1 VTEAARFNVRFVDK
15 AAILDVTGPV
25 RLGESEQALRE
36 KVQELVGSGNRN
48 IAVNLAGVTMLDSSG
63 IGQLVRSL
71 YTARKNGAELR
82 AGLEALADQKPDIVL
97 IHDAARPFVT
107 AALISRAIDAAARTG
122 DKRNPAAERSV
133 HDPRLSHRDD
143 RFPWRHSGRAGSHNE
158 TVRCAGERRIPP
170 RPKEGRQTGASGK
183 AGYGQNLRFGQS
195 L

>member
-1 VTEAARFNVRFVDK
+1 VGAIAEAQDGPYGGQQARQ
-15 AAILDVTGPV
+15 
-25 RLGESEQALRE
+25 RLL
-36 KVQELVGSGNRN
+36 
-48 IAVNLAGVTMLDSSG
+48 
-63 IGQLVRSL
+63 
-71 YTARKNGAELR
+71 
-82 AGLEALADQKPDIVL
+82 
-97 IHDAARPFVT
+97 
-107 AALISRAIDAAARTG
+107 DAAARTG